1 MNPMWKV
8 YRSKV
13 MKTLNPEYEE
23 DAVDEVSDVE
33 NDMSP
38 VQEDEGPSAVSQMA
52 RKMQGAGAKS
62 WNRLSALFNKD
73 DEHQLLEETESP
85 PVADHPLAVKPEEP
99 PRPNRRSGFWD
110 SFATNWAAK
119 KQAEA
124 AANAAAAA
132 ATNEVTEEQGEEAV
146 TEAGGGE
153 GQDGQVAEGEESE
166 GGGGG
171 GGGGGRSN
179 NSFSKYVSLGGG
191 GEEAAF
197 KWNFVTSKLAE
208 LKTKS
213 MTKTN

>member
-1 MNPMWKV
+1 MNPVWKV
-8 YRSKV
+8 YKSKV

-23 DAVDEVSDVE
+23 DTAEEVCEME

-38 VQEDEGPSAVSQMA
+38 VQEDEGPNAVSQLA
-52 RKMQGAGAKS
+52 RKMQGAGTKS

-99 PRPNRRSGFWD
+99 PRPARRTAFWE
-110 SFATNWAAK
+110 SFAANWAAK

-124 AANAAAAA
+124 AAAA
-132 ATNEVTEEQGEEAV
+132 ATAANEATAGQGEEGVIA
-146 TEAGGGE
+146 AGGE
-153 GQDGQVAEGEESE
+153 ERQDGQITEGEESE

-171 GGGGGRSN
+171 SSN

-191 GEEAAF
+191 SEDASF
-197 KWNFVTSKLAE
+197 KWNFVTSKLAD
-208 LKTKS
+208 LKSKS

>member
-8 YRSKV
+8 YKSKV

-23 DAVDEVSDVE
+23 DTAEEVTEVE

-38 VQEDEGPSAVSQMA
+38 VQEDEGPTAVSQLA
-52 RKMQGAGAKS
+52 RKMQGAGTKS

-99 PRPNRRSGFWD
+99 PPRPTRRSGFWD

-124 AANAAAAA
+124 AAAAAA
-132 ATNEVTEEQGEEAV
+132 ATNEAAEQSEVEV
-146 TEAGGGE
+146 TEAGGE
-153 GQDGQVAEGEESE
+153 ENQDGQVTEGEVSE
-166 GGGGG
+166 EG

-191 GEEAAF
+191 SEDASF

-213 MTKTN
+213 ATKTN

>member
-1 MNPMWKV
+1 M
-8 YRSKV
+8 
-13 MKTLNPEYEE
+13 
-23 DAVDEVSDVE
+23 
-33 NDMSP
+33 MSP
-38 VQEDEGPSAVSQMA
+38 VQEDEGPNAVSQLA
-52 RKMQGAGAKS
+52 RKMQGAGTKS

-99 PRPNRRSGFWD
+99 PRPTRRSGFWD
-110 SFATNWAAK
+110 SFAANWAAK

-124 AANAAAAA
+124 AAAAAAA
-132 ATNEVTEEQGEEAV
+132 NEAAAGQGEEGV
-146 TEAGGGE
+146 TEAGGE
-153 GQDGQVAEGEESE
+153 ESQDGQIPQGEESE

-171 GGGGGRSN
+171 WSSN

-191 GEEAAF
+191 NEDTSF

-213 MTKTN
+213 N